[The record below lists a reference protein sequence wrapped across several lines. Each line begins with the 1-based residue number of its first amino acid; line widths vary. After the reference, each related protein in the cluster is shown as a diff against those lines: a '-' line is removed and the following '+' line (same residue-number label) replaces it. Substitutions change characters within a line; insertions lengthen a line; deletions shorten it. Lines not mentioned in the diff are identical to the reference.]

1 MTQGSHGGHTLCP
14 TSRPAVGYSR
24 GRQLARA
31 AREPLL
37 PPTPLLASTE
47 LDCYT
52 VGCLTSSYQLYWTH
66 HESTKPL
73 PQNASQ
79 HADPRY
85 SQEGWLD
92 KPATP
97 PLWGLSAVVTSPAL
111 RRAQE
116 PSANHQQV
124 QPAGAKCP
132 TKRRALDGTRQQT
145 TARRHRGLLPAE
157 NARQESEEQ
166 ASTSQLSPVA
176 GTLCDSVSRLAS
188 ASTGPDCRDGGRSV
202 SDRRPV
208 SPTVFFFRCG

>member
-1 MTQGSHGGHTLCP
+1 MPEQQLTALLD
-14 TSRPAVGYSR
+14 TSRVH
-24 GRQLARA
+24 Q
-31 AREPLL
+31 
-37 PPTPLLASTE
+37 
-47 LDCYT
+47 
-52 VGCLTSSYQLYWTH
+52 
-66 HESTKPL
+66 PL
-73 PQNASQ
+73 PQSAPQ

-111 RRAQE
+111 RRAHE
-116 PSANHQQV
+116 PPANHQQV

-157 NARQESEEQ
+157 SARQESEEQ

-188 ASTGPDCRDGGRSV
+188 ASTGPDCRDRGRSV
-202 SDRRPV
+202 SDRRPESDTAALCPRPV
-208 SPTVFFFRCG
+208 QPGSGAGPRATITHRALSGQLLS